1 MLGNTKLTAVIG
13 GAPRPS
19 TDTNTWVKFAREA
32 AKAGLPLLLVA
43 PGSKAPLDMRTQR
56 EAANDNKA
64 AEGAKTGGVH
74 LATTD
79 AKRLKNYIDR
89 ALADPDAKRA
99 KTTPAPVSGPL
110 NWAVRVAGSGYVVAD
125 ADTPEEVAA
134 LKAYLADAYGGKV
147 PGPTVLT
154 PGTSDG
160 AHSGG
165 GHWWFRLPEDKALVA
180 DNGPS
185 VIKVPVDGHE
195 AGFSLYV
202 GNAYVLIPPS
212 QREPGPYQ
220 LVGSDTPAPEAMVE
234 LLTDALKTAE
244 QRATAR
250 EEYAKRVKA
259 GEMGP
264 LAQQV
269 DQWADTMPWHEVL
282 TPHGWEDTGTVD
294 SCGCPI
300 YTAPGAHSSPKS
312 ATAHEGTCTTGR
324 YDVLN
329 PPLHVW
335 TDNPGAELER
345 EIEDRGGSKTLS
357 KLTVWAAYEHDG
369 NMAAAL
375 EAAGIEQDPT
385 GHVFGP
391 GMEPADLADA
401 VSGFSEDAADK
412 VAGVASTETSLANNL
427 DAGSNAPVHPEHVD
441 PERQLRRAPRP
452 ALDPNATY
460 YTPDG
465 REMWAYWSEKIQ
477 RPTDP
482 EEAAKLRATLPPWGS
497 MGDYRDLPP
506 TEYVV
511 DGLIEHRGMSSVIGD
526 SGVGKSAVVLDM
538 AAHIATGRPWHGRR
552 TIQCPVAYVAG
563 EGVRGAVSRLK
574 AWERAHGEDLHNKL
588 FIVEEAVMI
597 GGDIKN
603 WAYIAEQ
610 CVAHGVELIIFD
622 TLARMTT
629 GLDENSASDMGKG
642 VAAFNKMQNATG
654 AGVLLVHHTA
664 RGANHGR
671 GSTAVRGA
679 VDSEVLVTDVMVDG
693 RPFATDGEDRPV
705 DADGELLPGKPL
717 TVKVVKQKNAADG
730 EFEYV
735 CLTEKY
741 GSMVVTDLDGNAAT
755 PKFAQA
761 SATSVAAGRGE
772 SVEDTAER
780 VAEFVAQ
787 YRSGELLPT
796 MADIARGVMPDAE
809 RRDKVKA
816 WRTHVGL
823 AVDKALEKGL
833 FYKVGAG
840 YSAVPPLD

>member
-1 MLGNTKLTAVIG
+1 MFGNTNLTAVIG
-13 GAPRPS
+13 GAPKPS
-19 TDTNTWVKFAREA
+19 TDPSTWVKFAREA
-32 AKAGLPLLLVA
+32 AKVGLPLLLVT
-43 PGSKAPLDMRTQR
+43 PGSKTPLDMRTPYEVKKDT
-56 EAANDNKA
+56 EAAD
-64 AEGAKTGGVH
+64 GAKTGGVH
-74 LATTD
+74 VATTD
-79 AKRLKNYIDR
+79 AKRLKSYVTR
-89 ALADPDAKRA
+89 ALADPEAKRA
-99 KTTPAPVSGPL
+99 KGTPAPVSGPL
-110 NWAVRVAGSGYVVAD
+110 NWAVRVSDSGYVVAD

-134 LKAYLADAYGGKV
+134 LKAYLADACGGQV

-154 PGTSDG
+154 PGTTDG

-165 GHWWFRLPEDKALVA
+165 GHWWFKLPEGLAIDADKAA
-180 DNGPS
+180 A
-185 VIKVPVDGHE
+185 VIKVPVDGHA

-220 LVGSDTPAPEAMVE
+220 LVGSDIPAPEAMVG
-234 LLTDALKTAE
+234 LLEDALTAAEERE
-244 QRATAR
+244 QAR
-250 EEYAKRVKA
+250 KEYAERVKS
-259 GEMGP
+259 GEMGS

-269 DQWADTMPWHEVL
+269 DQWAEVTPWAEVL
-282 TPHGWEDTGTVD
+282 APHGWVDTGTYD
-294 SCGCPI
+294 SCGCPV

-312 ATAHEGTCTTGR
+312 ATAHEPTCTTGR

-335 TDNPGAELER
+335 TDTPGVELER
-345 EIEDRGGSKTLS
+345 EIAARGGSKTLS
-357 KLTVWAAYEHDG
+357 KLTVWAAYEYDG
-369 NMAAAL
+369 DMAAAL
-375 EAAGIEQDPT
+375 TAAGIEQDPA

-391 GMEPADLADA
+391 GTEPAELAYA
-401 VSGFSEDAADK
+401 
-412 VAGVASTETSLANNL
+412 VAGVSEKATDEVAGVVSKDEALIHNI
-427 DAGSNAPVHPEHVD
+427 DAGSDAPVHPEHVD
-441 PERQLRRAPRP
+441 PSRQLRRAPRP
-452 ALDPNATY
+452 AFDLETTR

-465 REMWAYWSEKIQ
+465 REVWEYWGKP

-482 EEAAKLRATLPPWGS
+482 EKAAKLRATLPPWGS
-497 MGDYRDLPP
+497 MSDYRDLPP

-552 TIQCPVAYVAG
+552 TMQCPVAYIAG
-563 EGVRGAVSRLK
+563 EGVRGAMSRLK
-574 AWERAHGEDLHNKL
+574 AWERAHGESLDGKV
-588 FIVEEAVMI
+588 FIVEEALLI
-597 GGDIKN
+597 GSAIEN

-610 CVAHGVELIIFD
+610 CVANGVELIIFD

-629 GLDENSASDMGKG
+629 GLDENSAADMGKG
-642 VAAFNKMQNATG
+642 VAAFNKLQNATG

-664 RGANHGR
+664 RGAAHGR

-693 RPFATDGEDRPV
+693 RPFATDGDDRPV

-717 TVKVVKQKNAADG
+717 TVKVVKQKNAPDG

-741 GSMVVTDLDGNAAT
+741 DSIVVTDLDGNAAT

-761 SATSVAAGRGE
+761 SGTSVTAGRGE
-772 SVEDTAER
+772 SVEATADR

-787 YRSGELLPT
+787 YRSGELMPT
-796 MADIARGVMPDAE
+796 MADIARGVKPDTE
-809 RRDKVKA
+809 HMDKAKA
-816 WRTHVGL
+816 WRVHVGL
-823 AVDKALEKGL
+823 AVDKALEKRL
-833 FYKVGAG
+833 FFKVGAG
-840 YSAVPPLD
+840 FSVNPH

>member
-1 MLGNTKLTAVIG
+1 MFGNTQITAVIG
-13 GAPRPS
+13 GAPKPS
-19 TDTNTWVKFAREA
+19 TDTATWVKFAREA
-32 AKAGLPLLLVA
+32 SKAGLPLLLVA
-43 PGSKAPLDMRTQR
+43 PGTKQPLDMRTPR
-56 EAANDNKA
+56 EVNKDTAAAD
-64 AEGAKTGGVH
+64 GAKTGGVH
-74 LATTD
+74 VATTD
-79 AKRLKNYIDR
+79 AKRLKAYVTR
-89 ALADPDAKRA
+89 ALADPEAKRA
-99 KTTPAPVSGPL
+99 KGTPAPVGGPL
-110 NWAVRVAGSGYVVAD
+110 NWAVRVADSGYVVAD
-125 ADTPEEVAA
+125 ADTPDEVAA
-134 LKAYLADAYGGKV
+134 LKAYLAEVCDGQV

-165 GHWWFRLPEDKALVA
+165 GHWWFKLPEGLSVDADKVPA
-180 DNGPS
+180 
-185 VIKVPVDGHE
+185 VIKVPVDGH
-195 AGFSLYV
+195 ASGFSLYV

-234 LLTDALKTAE
+234 LLDRALTAAE
-244 QRATAR
+244 QRATDRA
-250 EEYAKRVKA
+250 EYVKRAKA
-259 GEMGP
+259 GEMGS
-264 LAQQV
+264 LARQV
-269 DQWADTMPWHEVL
+269 DQWAETMPWHEVL
-282 TPHGWEDTGTVD
+282 VPHGWADTGTYD

-312 ATAHEGTCTTGR
+312 ATAHEPECTTGR

-335 TDNPGAELER
+335 TDNPGEELER
-345 EIEDRGGSKTLS
+345 EIADRGGSKTLS
-357 KLTVWAAYEHDG
+357 KLTVWCAYEHDG
-369 NMAAAL
+369 DMAKAL
-375 EAAGIEQDPT
+375 SAAGIEQDPA

-391 GMEPADLADA
+391 GMEMAAAADA
-401 VSGFSEDAADK
+401 VAGVSDTVTNEA
-412 VAGVASTETSLANNL
+412 AGVAPKDESLADNL
-427 DAGSNAPVHPEHVD
+427 DAGSDAPVHPEHVD
-441 PERQLRRAPRP
+441 PSRQLRRAPRP
-452 ALDPNATY
+452 ALDLESQH

-465 REMWAYWSEKIQ
+465 REVWEYWGKS

-482 EEAAKLRATLPPWGS
+482 EEAAKLRSTLPPWGS
-497 MGDYRDLPP
+497 MSDYRDLPP

-526 SGVGKSAVVLDM
+526 PGVGKSAVVLDM

-552 TIQCPVAYVAG
+552 TIQCPVAYIAG
-563 EGVRGAVSRLK
+563 EGVRGASSRLK
-574 AWERAHGEDLHNKL
+574 AWERAHDENLDGRL
-588 FIVEEAVMI
+588 FIVEEALMI
-597 GGDIKN
+597 GGAIEN
-603 WAYIAEQ
+603 WAYIAEK
-610 CVAHGVELIIFD
+610 CVEHGVGLIIFD

-629 GLDENSASDMGKG
+629 GLDENSAADMGKG
-642 VAAFNKMQNATG
+642 ISAFNKLQNATG

-664 RGANHGR
+664 RGATHGR

-693 RPFATDGEDRPV
+693 RPFATDGDDRPV

-717 TVKVVKQKNAADG
+717 TVKVVKQKNASDG

-741 GSMVVTDLDGNAAT
+741 DSIVVTDLDGNAGT

-761 SATSVAAGRGE
+761 GGTSVAAGRGE
-772 SVEDTAER
+772 SIENTAER

-796 MADIARGVMPDAE
+796 MADIARGVKPDSE
-809 RRDKVKA
+809 RMDKAKA

-823 AVDKALEKGL
+823 AVDKALEKRL
-833 FYKVGAG
+833 FYKVGSG
-840 YSAVPPLD
+840 FSVNPPLN

>member
-1 MLGNTKLTAVIG
+1 MLGNTKLTAIIG

-32 AKAGLPLLLVA
+32 AKAGLPLLLVT

-56 EAANDNKA
+56 EAANDTKA

-79 AKRLKNYIDR
+79 TKRLKAYVTR

-99 KTTPAPVSGPL
+99 KGTPEPVGGPL
-110 NWAVRVAGSGYVVAD
+110 NWAVRVANSGFVVAD

-154 PGTSDG
+154 PGTTDG
-160 AHSGG
+160 AHSDG

-220 LVGSDTPAPEAMVE
+220 LVGSDIPAPEAMVE
-234 LLTDALKTAE
+234 FLEDKLEEVEKQALARQEYIK
-244 QRATAR
+244 RA
-250 EEYAKRVKA
+250 KA
-259 GEMGP
+259 GEMGD

-269 DQWADTMPWHEVL
+269 NEWAETMPWHEVL
-282 TPHGWEDTGTVD
+282 TPHDWKDTGTYD

-300 YTAPGAHSSPKS
+300 YTAPGTHASRKS
-312 ATAHEGTCTTGR
+312 ATAHESACTEGR

-335 TDNPGAELER
+335 TDDPGAELER
-345 EIEDRGGSKTLS
+345 EIAKRGGSKTLS

-369 NMAAAL
+369 NMAKAL
-375 EAAGIEQDPT
+375 KAAGIEQDPE
-385 GHVFGP
+385 GHVFRP
-391 GMEPADLADA
+391 GGEMTALADVVA
-401 VSGFSEDAADK
+401 GASKKAADEVSGVAA
-412 VAGVASTETSLANNL
+412 AGESLADNI
-427 DAGSNAPVHPEHVD
+427 DAGSQAPVHPEHVD
-441 PERQLRRAPRP
+441 PTRQRWRAPRP
-452 ALDPNATY
+452 ALDVEATY

-465 REMWAYWSEKIQ
+465 REMWAYWSKKIQ

-482 EEAAKLRATLPPWGS
+482 EEAAKLRATLPPWGTL
-497 MGDYRDLPP
+497 DAYRDLPP

-526 SGVGKSAVVLDM
+526 SGVGKSAVALDM
-538 AAHIATGRPWHGRR
+538 AACIAAGRPWHGRR
-552 TIQCPVAYVAG
+552 TIQCPVAYIAG
-563 EGVRGAVSRLK
+563 EGCQGAVARLK
-574 AWERAHGEDLHNKL
+574 AWERAHGENIGDKL
-588 FIVEEAVMI
+588 FIVSEALPVA
-597 GGDIKN
+597 GDVAS

-610 CVAHGVELIIFD
+610 CVANGVGLVIFD
-622 TLARMTT
+622 TLARMAT
-629 GLDENSASDMGKG
+629 GLDENSAADMGKVVG
-642 VAAFNKMQNATG
+642 AFDRLQNATG
-654 AGVLLVHHTA
+654 AGVMMVHHTA
-664 RGANHGR
+664 RGASHGR

-679 VDSEVLVTDVMVDG
+679 VDSEVLVTDVMADG
-693 RPFATDGEDRPV
+693 RPFATDGDDRPV

-717 TVKVVKQKNAADG
+717 TVKVVKQKNAADD

-735 CLTEKY
+735 CLTEKHD
-741 GSMVVTDLDGNAAT
+741 SVVVTDLDGNAAT

-840 YSAVPPLD
+840 YTVNPPLD

>member
-1 MLGNTKLTAVIG
+1 MFGNTRLTAIIG
-13 GAPRPS
+13 GAPRLS

-43 PGSKAPLDMRTQR
+43 PGSKAPLDMRTPR
-56 EAANDNKA
+56 EVANDNKA
-64 AEGAKTGGVH
+64 ADGAKTGGVH

-110 NWAVRVAGSGYVVAD
+110 NWAVRVADSGYVVAD

-134 LKAYLADAYGGKV
+134 LKAYLADAYDGRV

-154 PGTSDG
+154 PGTTDG

-165 GHWWFRLPEDKALVA
+165 GHWWLRLPEGKTLAADK
-180 DNGPS
+180 GPA
-185 VIKVPVDGHE
+185 VLKVDVDGHE

-220 LVGSDTPAPEAMVE
+220 LVGSDIPAPEVMVNFLE
-234 LLTDALKTAE
+234 DKLEEVKKRDKARQEYIKRAKT
-244 QRATAR
+244 
-250 EEYAKRVKA
+250 
-259 GEMGP
+259 GEMGD

-269 DQWADTMPWHEVL
+269 NEWAETMPWDEVL
-282 TPHGWEDTGTVD
+282 TPHDWEDTGTYD

-300 YTAPGAHSSPKS
+300 YTAPGTHASRKS
-312 ATAHEGTCTTGR
+312 ATAHESACTEGR

-335 TDNPGAELER
+335 TDDPGPELER
-345 EIEDRGGSKTLS
+345 EIAKRSGSKTLS
-357 KLTVWAAYEHDG
+357 KLTVWAAYVHDG
-369 NMAAAL
+369 NMAKAL
-375 EAAGIEQDPT
+375 SAAGIEQDPE
-385 GHVFGP
+385 GHVFKP
-391 GMEPADLADA
+391 GGDMTALADA
-401 VSGFSEDAADK
+401 LAGYSEDAANEA
-412 VAGVASTETSLANNL
+412 AGVASAATSLVDNL

-441 PERQLRRAPRP
+441 PSRQLRRAPRP
-452 ALDPNATY
+452 ALDVEATY

-465 REMWAYWSEKIQ
+465 REMWAYWNDKIQ

-482 EEAAKLRATLPPWGS
+482 EEAAKLRAKLPPWGS
-497 MGDYRDLPP
+497 MAEYRDLPP

-538 AAHIATGRPWHGRR
+538 AACIATGRPWHGRR
-552 TIQCPVAYVAG
+552 TLQCPVAYVAG

-574 AWERAHGEDLHNKL
+574 AWERAHGEDLDGKL

-597 GGDIKN
+597 GSDIRN

-629 GLDENSASDMGKG
+629 GLDENSAADMGKG
-642 VAAFNKMQNATG
+642 VAAFNKLQRATG
-654 AGVLLVHHTA
+654 AGVMVVHHTA

-679 VDSEVLVTDVMVDG
+679 VDSEVLVTDVMADG
-693 RPFATDGEDRPV
+693 RPFATDGDDRPV

-717 TVKVVKQKNAADG
+717 TVKVVKQKNAADD

-741 GSMVVTDLDGNAAT
+741 GSMVVTDLDGNAGT

-772 SVEDTAER
+772 AIEDTAER

>member
-1 MLGNTKLTAVIG
+1 MFGNTQLTAVIG
-13 GAPRPS
+13 GAPQPS
-19 TDTNTWVKFAREA
+19 TDPSTWVKFAREA
-32 AKAGLPLLLVA
+32 AKAGLPLLLVT

-56 EAANDNKA
+56 EVANDTKA
-64 AEGAKTGGVH
+64 ADGAKTGGVH

-79 AKRLKNYIDR
+79 AKRLKSYVTR
-89 ALADPDAKRA
+89 ALADPEAKRA
-99 KTTPAPVSGPL
+99 KGTPAPVSGPL
-110 NWAVRVAGSGYVVAD
+110 NWAVRVADSGYVVAD

-134 LKAYLADAYGGKV
+134 LKAYLAEACGGAV

-165 GHWWFRLPEDKALVA
+165 GHWWLRLPEGLSVDA
-180 DNGPS
+180 DRVPAA
-185 VIKVPVDGHE
+185 IKVPVEGHE

-220 LVGSDTPAPEAMVE
+220 LVGSDIPAPEAMVE
-234 LLTDALKTAE
+234 LLTDALKAAKKRE
-244 QRATAR
+244 QAR
-250 EEYAKRVKA
+250 EEYAERVKA
-259 GEMGP
+259 GEMGS
-264 LAQQV
+264 LARQV
-269 DQWADTMPWHEVL
+269 DQWAEATSWSEVL
-282 TPHGWEDTGTVD
+282 TPHGWVDTGTYD
-294 SCGCPI
+294 SCGCPV

-312 ATAHEGTCTTGR
+312 ATAHEPACTTGR

-335 TDNPGAELER
+335 TDSPGAELER
-345 EIEDRGGSKTLS
+345 EIAARGGSKTLS
-357 KLTVWAAYEHDG
+357 KLTVWAALKHGGD
-369 NMAAAL
+369 MAAAL
-375 EAAGIEQDPT
+375 TAAGIEQDPT

-391 GMEPADLADA
+391 GTETAELADA
-401 VSGFSEDAADK
+401 VAGVSEKATDE
-412 VAGVASTETSLANNL
+412 VAGVVSKDEALINNI
-427 DAGSNAPVHPEHVD
+427 DAGSDAPVHPEHVD
-441 PERQLRRAPRP
+441 PSRQRRRAPRP
-452 ALDPNATY
+452 AFDLETTR

-465 REMWAYWSEKIQ
+465 REVWEYWGKP

-482 EEAAKLRATLPPWGS
+482 EKAAKLRATLPPWGS
-497 MGDYRDLPP
+497 MSDYRDLPP

-511 DGLIEHRGMSSVIGD
+511 NGLIEHRGMSSVIGD

-552 TIQCPVAYVAG
+552 TIQCPVAYIAG
-563 EGVRGAVSRLK
+563 EGVRGAMSRLK
-574 AWERAHGEDLHNKL
+574 AWEHAHGESLDGKV
-588 FIVEEAVMI
+588 FIVEEALLI
-597 GGDIKN
+597 GSAIEN

-610 CVAHGVELIIFD
+610 CVANGVELIIFD

-629 GLDENSASDMGKG
+629 GLDENSAADMGKG
-642 VAAFNKMQNATG
+642 IAAFNKLQNATG

-664 RGANHGR
+664 RGASHGR
-671 GSTAVRGA
+671 GSSAVRGA

-693 RPFATDGEDRPV
+693 RPFATDGDDRPV

-717 TVKVVKQKNAADG
+717 TVKVVKQKNASDG

-741 GSMVVTDLDGNAAT
+741 DSIVVTDLDGNAAT

-761 SATSVAAGRGE
+761 QVTSVTAGRGE
-772 SVEDTAER
+772 SVEATADR

-787 YRSGELLPT
+787 YRSGELMPT
-796 MADIARGVMPDAE
+796 MADIARGVKPDTE
-809 RRDKVKA
+809 RMDKAKA
-816 WRTHVGL
+816 WRVHVGL
-823 AVDKALEKGL
+823 AVDKALEKRL
-833 FYKVGAG
+833 FFKVGAG
-840 YSAVPPLD
+840 FSVNPPLD

>member
-19 TDTNTWVKFAREA
+19 TDTATWVKFAREA

-43 PGSKAPLDMRTQR
+43 PGSKRPLDMRTQR
-56 EAANDNKA
+56 EADNDNKA
-64 AEGAKTGGVH
+64 ADGKKTGGVH

-79 AKRLKNYIDR
+79 TNRLKNYITR
-89 ALADPDAKRA
+89 ALADPDAKG
-99 KTTPAPVSGPL
+99 TPAPINGPL
-110 NWAVRVAGSGYVVAD
+110 NWAVRVADSGYVVAD

-134 LKAYLADAYGGKV
+134 LRAYLADAYGGQV

-154 PGTSDG
+154 PGTTDG

-165 GHWWFRLPEDKALVA
+165 GHWWFKLPEGLSIVA

-185 VIKVPVDGHE
+185 VLKVDVDGHE

-220 LVGSDTPAPEAMVE
+220 LVGSDTPAPKVMVE
-234 LLTDALKTAE
+234 FLKDKLKEVEKQALARQEYVK
-244 QRATAR
+244 RA
-250 EEYAKRVKA
+250 KD
-259 GEMGP
+259 GEMGD

-269 DQWADTMPWHEVL
+269 NEWAETMPWHEVL
-282 TPHGWEDTGTVD
+282 TPHGWKDTGTYD

-300 YTAPGAHSSPKS
+300 YTAPGTHASPKS
-312 ATAHEGTCTTGR
+312 ATAHESACTEGR

-335 TDNPGAELER
+335 TDDPDAELAR
-345 EIEDRGGSKTLS
+345 EIDKRSGSKTLS

-369 NMAAAL
+369 DMAKAL
-375 EAAGIEQDPT
+375 KDAGIEQDPT
-385 GHVFGP
+385 GHVFKP
-391 GMEPADLADA
+391 GEEATALADA
-401 VSGFSEDAADK
+401 VAGANSHAADE
-412 VAGVASTETSLANNL
+412 VSGVATKGESLADVI
-427 DAGSNAPVHPEHVD
+427 DANTNAPVHPEHVD
-441 PERQLRRAPRP
+441 PTRQRWRAPRP
-452 ALDPNATY
+452 ALDVEAAY

-465 REMWAYWSEKIQ
+465 REMWAYWSKKIQ

-482 EEAAKLRATLPPWGS
+482 EEAAKLRATLPPWGTL
-497 MGDYRDLPP
+497 DAYRDLPP

-538 AAHIATGRPWHGRR
+538 AACIAAGRPWHGRR
-552 TIQCPVAYVAG
+552 TIQCPVAYIAG
-563 EGVRGAVSRLK
+563 EGYRGAAARLK
-574 AWERAHGEDLHNKL
+574 AWERAHGENIGDKL
-588 FIVEEAVMI
+588 FIVPEALPVA
-597 GGDIKN
+597 GDVAS
-603 WAYIAEQ
+603 WAYISEQ
-610 CVAHGVELIIFD
+610 CVANGVGLVIFD
-622 TLARMTT
+622 TLARMAT
-629 GLDENSASDMGKG
+629 GLDENSATDMGKVVG
-642 VAAFNKMQNATG
+642 AFDRLQNATG
-654 AGVLLVHHTA
+654 AGVMFVHHTA
-664 RGANHGR
+664 RGASHGR
-671 GSTAVRGA
+671 GSSAVRGA

-693 RPFATDGEDRPV
+693 RPFATDGDDRPV
-705 DADGELLPGKPL
+705 DSEGELLPGKPL
-717 TVKVVKQKNAADG
+717 TVKVVKQKNAADDD
-730 EFEYV
+730 FEYV
-735 CLTEKY
+735 CMTEKHD
-741 GSMVVTDLDGNAAT
+741 SVVVTDLDGNAGT

-772 SVEDTAER
+772 AIEDTADR

-840 YSAVPPLD
+840 YTVNPPLD